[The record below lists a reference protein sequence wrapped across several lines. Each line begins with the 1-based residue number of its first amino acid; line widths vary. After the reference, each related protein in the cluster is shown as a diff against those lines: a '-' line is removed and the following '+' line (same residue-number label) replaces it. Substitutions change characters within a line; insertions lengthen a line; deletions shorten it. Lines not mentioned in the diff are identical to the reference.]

1 MLLSKE
7 TIKKLT
13 IVKKKRFSKTNV
25 FIWNMS
31 ISFNKHALF
40 NFKKKKKKKI
50 PVCQNGKLLKKRSI
64 VLI

>member
-31 ISFNKHALF
+31 ISFNKHAIF
-40 NFKKKKKKKI
+40 NLKKKKKKKI

-64 VLI
+64 VVI